1 MSDKHA
7 QLVRLRTCVVLSK
20 ILPEAAGDPRK
31 SILRENTMSES
42 IEAKIAKIERALRRL
57 KAEVSRRKSGRQGG
71 ARLISTDSGYDKDV
85 VHRRK
90 LRRRDLKGLG
100 MQRLDEIL
108 NSINTSMSHM
118 EPDGADG
125 IWSTLKH
132 NRDLVLEVK
141 AARH

>member
-1 MSDKHA
+1 
-7 QLVRLRTCVVLSK
+7 
-20 ILPEAAGDPRK
+20 
-31 SILRENTMSES
+31 MSES
-42 IEAKIAKIERALRRL
+42 IEARIAKIERALRRL
-57 KAEVSRRKSGRQGG
+57 KAEVSRKKSGRRGG
-71 ARLISTDSGYDKDV
+71 ACLISTDSDYVKDV

-100 MQRLDEIL
+100 AQRLDEIL
-108 NSINTSMSHM
+108 GSINMSMSHM
-118 EPDGADG
+118 EPDGPAG